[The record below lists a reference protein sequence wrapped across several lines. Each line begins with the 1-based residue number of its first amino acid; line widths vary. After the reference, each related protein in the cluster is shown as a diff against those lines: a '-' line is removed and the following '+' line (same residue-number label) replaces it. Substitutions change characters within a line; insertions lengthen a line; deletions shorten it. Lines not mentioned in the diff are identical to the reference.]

1 MAARSSARRI
11 LMVAMITAV
20 TMLLLARTPTRVES
34 SEGSMLGIALV
45 SPGAGWHQAFHDLAV
60 GP

>member
-1 MAARSSARRI
+1 MAARGSARRI

-20 TMLLLARTPTRVES
+20 TILLLARTPTRVES
-34 SEGSMLGIALV
+34 SEGSMLGAARI
-45 SPGAGWHQAFHDLAV
+45 SPGAGWQQAFHVLAV